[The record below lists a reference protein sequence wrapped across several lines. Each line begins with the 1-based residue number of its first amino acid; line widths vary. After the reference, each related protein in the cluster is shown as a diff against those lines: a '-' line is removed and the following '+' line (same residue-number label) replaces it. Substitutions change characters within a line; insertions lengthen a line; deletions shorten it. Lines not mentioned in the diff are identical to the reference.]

1 MGIMLALLVFILSVA
16 TGLLVRKAVRDRRRV
31 FGKPMMGGDAQM
43 RNVLARLRRQSV
55 RMGRI

>member
-16 TGLLVRKAVRDRRRV
+16 TGLLVRQAVKDRRRV
-31 FGKPMMGGDAQM
+31 FGKPRTGGDAQM
-43 RNVLARLRRQSV
+43 RDVLARLRRQSV